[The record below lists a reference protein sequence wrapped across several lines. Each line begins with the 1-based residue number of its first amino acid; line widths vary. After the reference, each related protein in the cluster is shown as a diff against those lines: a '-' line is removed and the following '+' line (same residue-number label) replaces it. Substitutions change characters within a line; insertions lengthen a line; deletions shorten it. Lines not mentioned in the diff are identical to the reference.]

1 MRLFTSKP
9 ARLMGEYPFMPFLK
23 NRCVP
28 ENPLG
33 WAERKVEIMKK
44 FKTVLSGFMAAL
56 SLPLSLSLGA
66 MAAEVTLKSSNP
78 GGGKD
83 AVNIDALLLR
93 PKGGGPFPAVVILPA
108 CGGMTGNVTENWPRF
123 LNGIGYVTLSV
134 SNYKSRGYGN
144 CAEWT
149 NRNERRRAI
158 VRDAYSALEYLTGQ
172 GFVDPTRIAVMGFSE
187 GANAINLVMFGK
199 RVRNRGKGAFNAA
212 IAFYGRCN
220 RLRRYSGD
228 DTPLMQVVPE
238 LDEKRAKLCIAMGRT
253 TPMSVK
259 VLKGAYHAFDNS
271 DFSRM
276 REDHIGNTMMY
287 DRNATEKSQAMV
299 KEFLHAA
306 RPANP
311 SGGMKFSSP
320 GTGKKG
326 ASSDLAGLLKNTVL
340 KEAGG
345 LSGFCGNKRNGR
357 RALIAAARQKLE
369 SNGVD
374 LPPGINREVG
384 QALRAECRAR

>member
-1 MRLFTSKP
+1 
-9 ARLMGEYPFMPFLK
+9 
-23 NRCVP
+23 
-28 ENPLG
+28 
-33 WAERKVEIMKK
+33 
-44 FKTVLSGFMAAL
+44 
-56 SLPLSLSLGA
+56 
-66 MAAEVTLKSSNP
+66 
-78 GGGKD
+78 
-83 AVNIDALLLR
+83 
-93 PKGGGPFPAVVILPA
+93 
-108 CGGMTGNVTENWPRF
+108 
-123 LNGIGYVTLSV
+123 
-134 SNYKSRGYGN
+134 
-144 CAEWT
+144 
-149 NRNERRRAI
+149 
-158 VRDAYSALEYLTGQ
+158 
-172 GFVDPTRIAVMGFSE
+172 
-187 GANAINLVMFGK
+187 
-199 RVRNRGKGAFNAA
+199 
-212 IAFYGRCN
+212 
-220 RLRRYSGD
+220 
-228 DTPLMQVVPE
+228 
-238 LDEKRAKLCIAMGRT
+238 
-253 TPMSVK
+253 
-259 VLKGAYHAFDNS
+259 
-271 DFSRM
+271 M

-340 KEAGG
+340 KEDGG